1 MFKSDDIDLKHYWFV
16 MLRQR
21 KMILTAVCVCVL
33 LAVVINLV
41 TPPTYLATTRIEVS
55 KEPTR
60 SALTGE
66 VIASDEWRDDNVAI
80 FTIAELIT
88 ARSLMRE
95 VVMTLHARGII
106 KEGPGRTAAMGS
118 RVEDAV
124 TAGAARPASAEGSAY
139 SATGD
144 IDKEI
149 DWLLGILSVK
159 P

>member
-1 MFKSDDIDLKHYWFV
+1 M
-16 MLRQR
+16 
-21 KMILTAVCVCVL
+21 CVL

-66 VIASDEWRDDNVAI
+66 VIASDDWRDDNVAM
-80 FTIAELIT
+80 FTTAELIT

-118 RVEDAV
+118 RVDEAV
-124 TAGAARPASAEGSAY
+124 RTPAAARLGRGRRLRRHRRHRQGDRLAAGASCPSSRSPRRA
-139 SATGD
+139 
-144 IDKEI
+144 
-149 DWLLGILSVK
+149 W
-159 P
+159 